1 MKRTWQVDDATAV
14 HASFG
19 TFFPGIV
26 SVNGVQVH
34 SGPRRLGK
42 YDIAFE
48 LHDGRSAKLSVNPL
62 SIGKPDAQLRVEG
75 RLLSETGA
83 QPFQCK
89 TCAATVEPFDRYC
102 DRCGHALPSAE
113 QRVQAQ
119 HVQEATNAI
128 KVLAV
133 LFALTAAI
141 DYAVS
146 RASAGVALSD
156 LDGLDASAEYP
167 IALDGITY
175 TVGALRDHLLWEQW
189 SPLVINLILAAV
201 MTGLAIW
208 GKRAPLPAV
217 LVATATYAV
226 VNVANAIRDPATI
239 AQGLL
244 LKLVIVL
251 FLAKGI
257 KAGLALRAT
266 HG

>member
-14 HASFG
+14 DASFG
-19 TFFPGIV
+19 TFGRGTV
-26 SVNGVQVH
+26 SVNGVEVH
-34 SGPRRLGK
+34 NGRRLLGK

-48 LHDGRSAKLSVNPL
+48 LHDGRSAKLSFNPL
-62 SIGKPDAQLRVEG
+62 SIGKPAAQLRVEG
-75 RLLSETGA
+75 RLLSETRA
-83 QPFQCK
+83 QPFH
-89 TCAATVEPFDRYC
+89 CAKCASIVESFDRYC
-102 DRCGHALPSAE
+102 DRCGHVLPNAE

-133 LFALTAAI
+133 LFAFTAAVDFAI
-141 DYAVS
+141 S
-146 RASAGVALSD
+146 RAKAGVALSD
-156 LDGLDASAEYP
+156 LEGLDAGADYP
-167 IALDGITY
+167 VPHGGIKY

-189 SPLVINLILAAV
+189 SALVINLILVAV

-266 HG
+266 HA

>member
-1 MKRTWQVDDATAV
+1 MKRTWQVDDATVV

-19 TFFPGIV
+19 TLCRGIV

-34 SGPRRLGK
+34 NGRRRLGK
-42 YDIAFE
+42 YDIRFE
-48 LHDGRSAKLSVNPL
+48 LQDGRSAELSLHPL
-62 SIGKPDAQLRVEG
+62 SLGRPAAQLRVEG
-75 RLLSETGA
+75 RLLSETGT
-83 QPFQCK
+83 QPFRCI
-89 TCAATVEPFDRYC
+89 TCGATVEPFDRFC
-102 DRCGHALPSAE
+102 DHCGHALPSAE
-113 QRVQAQ
+113 HRVQAQ

-133 LFALTAAI
+133 LFAMTAAI
-141 DYAVS
+141 DFAIS
-146 RASAGVALSD
+146 RAKAGVALSD
-156 LDGLDASAEYP
+156 LKGLDARAEYP
-167 IALDGITY
+167 VALDGITY

-189 SPLVINLILAAV
+189 SALVINLILAGV

-208 GKRAPLPAV
+208 GKRAALPAV